1 MLDQPAL
8 PSTSLRTS
16 RRVWFVRAI
25 QGVHATIGATLAYI
39 MGSAVLAPSMTRRES
54 LWLTAINLAALPD
67 GEPHTVTLRV
77 ARQDGATEAVDRR
90 VVFLVRSGAHVRAL
104 DSTCTHLG
112 CRTRFNPEARVIEC
126 PCHGGVYDVQG
137 QVISGPPP
145 RGLSELPT
153 RLDGERV
160 LVQV

>member
-8 PSTSLRTS
+8 SAHSFRTS
-16 RRVWFVRAI
+16 RRAWFVRAI

-39 MGSAVLAPSMTRRES
+39 LGSAVLAPSMTRRES
-54 LWLTAINLAALPD
+54 LWLTAINLAALPE

-90 VVFLVRSGAHVRAL
+90 VVFLVRSGDRVRAL

-112 CRTRFNPEARVIEC
+112 CRTRFNPESRVIEC

-145 RGLSELPT
+145 RGLAELPT
-153 RLDGERV
+153 RLDGARV